1 MLVPFL
7 LHVLIISQVAGVV
20 LKAKE
25 EDGRRQHQL
34 RPPKFESNHC
44 RPFFFFLLLR
54 LFLASCVYVSC
65 LACLVFLL
73 FFLFFVDR
81 ACSDFGLEVA

>member
-44 RPFFFFLLLR
+44 RPFFFFFAASFIPRILCVCVLFGLSRFLALLL
-54 LFLASCVYVSC
+54 
-65 LACLVFLL
+65 VF
-73 FFLFFVDR
+73 R
-81 ACSDFGLEVA
+81 